1 MNSKN
6 NNLISYKEKTININ
20 EINNLNNNIKNI
32 NNLPLID
39 LYDIHCVIVN
49 IKIIMATL

>member
-20 EINNLNNNIKNI
+20 EINNLNNNIN
-32 NNLPLID
+32 NNLHLID
-39 LYDIHCVIVN
+39 LYDIHYVIVN
-49 IKIIMATL
+49 IKIIMANI

>member
-20 EINNLNNNIKNI
+20 EINNLNNNI

>member
-20 EINNLNNNIKNI
+20 EINNLNNNI

-49 IKIIMATL
+49 IKIIMANI

>member
-20 EINNLNNNIKNI
+20 EINNLNNNI
-32 NNLPLID
+32 NNLHLID

-49 IKIIMATL
+49 IKIIMANI